1 MDSPE
6 RLNSLQICDK
16 NCKKLDG
23 NPMDCPGECVL
34 AFLIKIFAKSS
45 ASKRGGEGSKMT
57 PKMQSR
63 VVNCDFTDA

>member
-1 MDSPE
+1 
-6 RLNSLQICDK
+6 
-16 NCKKLDG
+16 
-23 NPMDCPGECVL
+23 MDCPGECVL